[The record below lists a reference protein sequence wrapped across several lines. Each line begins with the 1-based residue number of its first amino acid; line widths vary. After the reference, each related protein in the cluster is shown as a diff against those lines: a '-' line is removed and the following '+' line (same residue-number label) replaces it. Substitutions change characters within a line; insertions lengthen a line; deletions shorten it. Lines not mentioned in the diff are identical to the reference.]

1 MMFPALIRHSGEPP
15 ARREAPPLPKWK
27 SILGF
32 QPRSGIIID
41 ERGDD
46 DIRKAEVARRNGGP
60 GIKPGGVRKRRVKE
74 LDIQRELA
82 LESDFLR
89 QFYEAVDGDNWY
101 DNDSWHKLL
110 SQLRNIN
117 GTPIEIDLIANMPS
131 SDITH
136 YRDELFGLRAKWV
149 DKIKYPSTLTHVIEL
164 KMPSNNLV
172 GQIPECLCE
181 LTYLKVLHLP
191 ENKLTGPIP
200 GFIGTSL
207 LELRHID
214 LSYNSLSG
222 VLPTFGV
229 RFISHLKTMRL
240 HDNSIG
246 GSIHVLAGNMTELTA
261 LAIHNNEIGGILPDS
276 MTNMKKLEEVTMHN
290 NMFTGPIPEA
300 FGRMMPK
307 LRILSLSHNQFS
319 SSVPVESLARCTHL
333 LMCNLDSN
341 LFDFDGEQGSSDQV
355 LDYLKNRLPSNATV
369 TL

>member
-1 MMFPALIRHSGEPP
+1 V
-15 ARREAPPLPKWK
+15 RRETSGLPKWK
-27 SILGF
+27 SIFGF
-32 QPRSGIIID
+32 RARSGIVLD
-41 ERGDD
+41 ARGDED
-46 DIRKAEVARRNGGP
+46 VRKEEVARRNGGP
-60 GIKPGGVRKRRVKE
+60 GIKPGGVRKSRVRE

-89 QFYEAVDGDNWY
+89 QFYEGVKGDNWY
-101 DNDSWHKLL
+101 CNENWNNLL
-110 SQLRNIN
+110 SQLRNID
-117 GTPIEIDLIANMPS
+117 GTPIEIDLIANMAS

-136 YRDELFGLRAKWV
+136 YRDELFGIRAKWM
-149 DKIKYPSTLTHVIEL
+149 DKKKFPKTLTHVVEL

-172 GQIPECLCE
+172 GKIPDCLSE
-181 LTYLKVLHLP
+181 LNYLKILFLP
-191 ENKLTGPIP
+191 ENKLTGLIP
-200 GFIGTSL
+200 GFIGTTL

-214 LSYNSLSG
+214 LSYNNLSG
-222 VLPTFGV
+222 NLPTFGV

-261 LAIHNNEIGGILPDS
+261 LALHNNEIGGVLPES

-290 NMFTGPIPEA
+290 NRFTGPIPES
-300 FGRMMPK
+300 FGRLMPR

-319 SSVPVESLARCTHL
+319 SYVPVESFACCTNL
-333 LMCNLDSN
+333 LMCNLDNN

-355 LDYLKNRLPSNATV
+355 LDYLKGRLPGNATV